1 MIDTPRLP
9 ILSVIVPV
17 RNQAG
22 PLSRLLARLRDQ
34 AIPPDWQVEVIVV
47 DNSSTDQTA
56 DVIKASPFTYVL
68 CTELGSGAARNA
80 GVRASRGSLL
90 YFMDADTLPGS
101 DEHFAT
107 ATQSAGRIG
116 TDRFGAFGGAVV
128 IPPHQRWNPVAI
140 ADHWACWFNWHPGR
154 EPQRTNLFQPGL
166 SLVVTRRAFDA
177 VGGFDNSLTI
187 MQDMEFQHRLMRR
200 GFALFFT
207 PRLVV
212 MHEAR
217 GSLWRSWRHSWSWGG
232 PFRERYLPTAPDYG
246 LKYPLGHPRFF
257 RNLVPL
263 FRRRFRMVT
272 RIARANAKWQV
283 VYCYPFL
290 AATIFAWAYAVVSGR
305 EPTHEEHSPI

>member
-1 MIDTPRLP
+1 MIATPRLP
-9 ILSVIVPV
+9 ILSVIIPV

-22 PLSRLLARLRDQ
+22 PLSRLLDRLRHQ
-34 AIPPDWQVEVIVV
+34 AIPPDWLVEVIVV

-56 DVIKASPFTYVL
+56 AVIKASPFTYVL

-90 YFMDADTLPGS
+90 YFIDADTLPGS
-101 DEHFAT
+101 DEQFVTLIQIAM
-107 ATQSAGRIG
+107 RIG
-116 TDRFGAFGGAVV
+116 PDRFGAFGGAVV
-128 IPPHQRWNPVAI
+128 IPPNQRWNPIAI

-154 EPQRTNLFQPGL
+154 KPQRTKLFQPGL
-166 SLVVTRRAFDA
+166 SLVATRRAFDA

-187 MQDMEFQHRLMRR
+187 MQDMEFQHRLMKH
-200 GFALFFT
+200 GFAIYFT

-232 PFRERYLPTAPDYG
+232 PFRERYLPTVPDYG
-246 LKYPLGHPRFF
+246 LKYPLGDPRFF

-272 RIARANAKWQV
+272 RIARANAKWQA

-290 AATIFAWAYAVVSGR
+290 AATIFAWAYAVVGGR
-305 EPTHEEHSPI
+305 EPTHEQHSPI

>member
-1 MIDTPRLP
+1 
-9 ILSVIVPV
+9 
-17 RNQAG
+17 
-22 PLSRLLARLRDQ
+22 LSRLLARLRDQ

-107 ATQSAGRIG
+107 ATQIAGRIG

-272 RIARANAKWQV
+272 RIARANARWQV

>member
-1 MIDTPRLP
+1 MTATPRLP
-9 ILSVIVPV
+9 ILSVIIPV

-22 PLSRLLARLRDQ
+22 PLRRLLDKLREQ
-34 AIPPDWQVEVIVV
+34 TIPKDWLVEVIVV
-47 DNSSTDQTA
+47 DNSSTDHTA
-56 DVIKASPFTYVL
+56 AVIKASPFTYAL

-80 GVRASRGSLL
+80 GVSASRGSLI

-101 DEHFAT
+101 DEQFVAV
-107 ATQSAGRIG
+107 TQIAQRIG
-116 TDRFGAFGGAVV
+116 PDRFGAFGGAVL
-128 IPPHQRWNPVAI
+128 IPPNQRWNPIAI

-154 EPQRTNLFQPGL
+154 KPERTKLFQPGL
-166 SLVVTRRAFDA
+166 SLVATRRAFDA
-177 VGGFDNSLTI
+177 VGGFDNSLAV
-187 MQDMEFQHRLMRR
+187 MQDMEFQHRLMERE
-200 GFALFFT
+200 FAIYFT

-232 PFRERYLPTAPDYG
+232 PFRERYLPTAPNYG
-246 LKYPLGHPRFF
+246 LKYPLGDPRFF

-272 RIARANAKWQV
+272 RIARSNAKWQT

-290 AATIFAWAYAVVSGR
+290 AATIFAWAYAVVRGR
-305 EPTHEEHSPI
+305 EHTHEEHSPI

>member
-1 MIDTPRLP
+1 MTATSGPQV
-9 ILSVIVPV
+9 LSVIIPV

-22 PLSRLLARLRDQ
+22 ALGRLLDKLREQ
-34 AIPPDWQVEVIVV
+34 ATPPDWQVEVIVV
-47 DNSSTDQTA
+47 DNGSTDHTA
-56 DVIKASPFTYVL
+56 TVIKASPFTYAP

-80 GVRASRGSLL
+80 GVAASRGSLL

-101 DEHFAT
+101 NEQFVAVVDIA
-107 ATQSAGRIG
+107 SRIG
-116 TDRFGAFGGAVV
+116 PGRFGAFGGVVV
-128 IPPHQRWNPVAI
+128 IPPNQRWNPIAI
-140 ADHWACWFNWHPGR
+140 ADHWACWFNWHPVR
-154 EPQRTNLFQPGL
+154 PPERTNLFQPGL
-166 SLVVTRRAFDA
+166 SLVATRRAFDA
-177 VGGFDNSLTI
+177 VGGFDNSLTV
-187 MQDMEFQHRLMRR
+187 MQDMEFQHRLMKR
-200 GFALFFT
+200 GFAIYFT

-272 RIARANAKWQV
+272 RIARANARWQL

-290 AATIFAWAYAVVSGR
+290 AATIFAWAYAVVRGR
-305 EPTHEEHSPI
+305 EPTHEERSPI

>member
-107 ATQSAGRIG
+107 ATQIAGRIG

-272 RIARANAKWQV
+272 RIARANARWQV